1 MRSNTAGAAG
11 SWRACAAR
19 WTRSASRSTLF
30 PYTTLF
36 RSQIIIEVGCSC
48 GASPVRRTVLGLRE
62 AYYLDVEVRQ
72 EGEEKDEHTDP
83 GDIPQ
88 G

>member
-1 MRSNTAGAAG
+1 MATAIEVKYCRSCGQLESMRSTVDEIGE
-11 SWRACAAR
+11 
-19 WTRSASRSTLF
+19 
-30 PYTTLF
+30 
-36 RSQIIIEVGCSC
+36 QIIIEVGCSC
-48 GASPVRRTVLGLRE
+48 GALPVRRTVLGLRE
-62 AYYLDVEVRQ
+62 AYYLDVEVRR

>member
-1 MRSNTAGAAG
+1 M
-11 SWRACAAR
+11 
-19 WTRSASRSTLF
+19 
-30 PYTTLF
+30 
-36 RSQIIIEVGCSC
+36 
-48 GASPVRRTVLGLRE
+48 RRTVLGLRE